1 MLCKAI
7 REKKKEKKKS
17 SLLMGSVLG
26 PSEYTCLQDKQE
38 YDFQHI
44 FYLTSH
50 YRIIELRDKR
60 ITLLRR

>member
-1 MLCKAI
+1 MLRQYP
-7 REKKKEKKKS
+7 REKKEKKI

-26 PSEYTCLQDKQE
+26 PREYTCLQDKQE